1 MNFLVGPFFYDT
13 FALTR
18 NTHFSAKKGDET
30 LVFFNFIL
38 NIMLSLG
45 GSRRWRCQVVHR
57 PQRTFLGRD
66 GKLMF
71 IYGRVG
77 LLSGEINHFTG
88 KVSSSFFLLSSTTFI
103 NIVLAFMNAKNLVT
117 RAYLIVAVRSNEH
130 SGAILIFGSALG
142 GVVPFCRPRNT
153 QQIGAN
159 VSLKKSSKGRRAGNE
174 TKTMMIHTS
183 ADSSLITKKCG

>member
-1 MNFLVGPFFYDT
+1 MEADDDDVK
-13 FALTR
+13 
-18 NTHFSAKKGDET
+18 S
-30 LVFFNFIL
+30 FIDRSEL
-38 NIMLSLG
+38 
-45 GSRRWRCQVVHR
+45 
-57 PQRTFLGRD
+57 FLGRD

-103 NIVLAFMNAKNLVT
+103 NIALAFMNAKNLVT

-174 TKTMMIHTS
+174 TQTMMIHTS
-183 ADSSLITKKCG
+183 ADSSLIQRNVDEITFPIILSYGEN